1 MVYTLSMFEN
11 LLYQNVSSL
20 LADDIQNKKLPNSL
34 LFSGPLYAGKLTCA
48 LELARVISCRG
59 SKMGSW
65 NCTCPSCLK
74 HKSLVNNDVMLMGQR
89 ENLLEMK
96 GAAESFLKAARE
108 SSSYL
113 QAAQYF
119 FLRSVRKLSK
129 RFSPI
134 LWKDDDKVSKISPLV
149 EKIDELLEE
158 LEPSRALL
166 PLEKLEKIVDDLL
179 KTSEKLESGFLYD
192 ILPIAQIRNVSQWAR
207 YTVAE
212 GKKVVII
219 ENVER
224 MQESGRNALLKILE
238 EPPENTIFILTTSAR
253 GAVMPTILSRVR
265 TYAFIER
272 NETQQSEVV
281 RRVFHGVGNSIEHY
295 LLSFLPVRREIIQKN
310 AQLFFEALS
319 GKTQCNVELLVKE
332 MNNFEPKMILSLFFN
347 DILALQRNQLLSIGN
362 FSENIEQQQLLEKIL
377 VKIKKSYSEI
387 TTYNIS
393 VLASLEKILYGFS
406 L

>member
-1 MVYTLSMFEN
+1 MFEN

-20 LADDIQNKKLPNSL
+20 LRDDILNKKLPNSL

-59 SKMGSW
+59 QKIGSW

-96 GAAESFLKAARE
+96 GAAESFLKAVKE
-108 SSSYL
+108 CSSYL
-113 QAAQYF
+113 QATHYF
-119 FLRSVRKLSK
+119 FVRSVRKLAK

-134 LWKDDDKVSKISPLV
+134 LWKDDDKVAKISPLV

-158 LEPSRALL
+158 IDPLRPLL
-166 PLEKLEKIVDDLL
+166 PLEKLEKIVDELL
-179 KTSEKLESGFLYD
+179 KTSEKLESNFLYD

-238 EPPENTIFILTTSAR
+238 EPPENTLFILTTSAR

-265 TYAFIER
+265 TYGFIER
-272 NETQQSEVV
+272 NESQQTEVV
-281 RRVFHGVGNSIEHY
+281 RRVFHGEGNSVSQY
-295 LLSFLPVRREIIQKN
+295 LLSFLPVKREVIQKN
-310 AQLFFEALS
+310 AQIFFDALV
-319 GKTQCNVELLVKE
+319 GNTHCNVETLVKE
-332 MNNFEPKMILSLFFN
+332 MNNFEPKMMLSLFFN
-347 DILALQRNQLLSIGN
+347 DVLTLQRNQLLSITH
-362 FSENIEQQQLLEKIL
+362 FSGTIEQQALLEKIL
-377 VKIKKSYSEI
+377 IKLKQAYFEI

-393 VLASLEKILYGFS
+393 VLASLEKTLYGFTS
-406 L
+406 